1 MGGDT
6 TMEDAVAHKA
16 QNENQKSSQDP
27 KKQMKGNLGQQD
39 AMRERESDSDMS
51 HMGERSKDKKEH

>member
-1 MGGDT
+1 MGAT

-16 QNENQKSSQDP
+16 QNENQKSGQDQ
-27 KKQMKGNLGQQD
+27 KNMKGNLGQQD

-51 HMGERSKDKKEH
+51 RMGERSKEKKEQH